1 MKDFDAIKDLWQQ
14 SKPAEQKAVDM
25 QAITRQSKDTRTKLF
40 RQLLFGGI
48 TLFLTVVFITWMM
61 YFSAMKLTWFVTH
74 IAIWI
79 INTTVLLQSAL
90 TLFTAYKVSL
100 VDDTLPPAQHL
111 QQWEEYYA
119 FRKKQIQWNK
129 PLYFFFLNLGMGL
142 YFLEVVHGR
151 PIGYIILLIVVYC
164 GWMLY
169 AYFILGKRILEKEEK
184 RLKGIMDELKLIE
197 EQLKAAE

>member
-61 YFSAMKLTWFVTH
+61 YFSTMKLTWFVTH

-100 VDDTLPPAQHL
+100 VDDT
-111 QQWEEYYA
+111 
-119 FRKKQIQWNK
+119 
-129 PLYFFFLNLGMGL
+129 
-142 YFLEVVHGR
+142 
-151 PIGYIILLIVVYC
+151 
-164 GWMLY
+164 
-169 AYFILGKRILEKEEK
+169 
-184 RLKGIMDELKLIE
+184 
-197 EQLKAAE
+197 